1 MKHISM
7 KKWLC
12 VILAVL
18 MLASVAVAATSCAN
32 TDDPADGNTADTT
45 TAAPAGDNNAD
56 TQAPDGNTDAA
67 QTTAPTEIEDSLPD
81 DLNFD
86 GQQISFLIWSDHTMK
101 EFYVEDITGDIIG
114 DAIHERNANLVDTLN
129 VKLLYT
135 EEPGNDTN
143 MSKFKK
149 KAETDINSGAC
160 EFDVIGGYSRTAPA
174 MALDGNL
181 VELTETKY
189 LDFDQPWW
197 PKALIDECMI
207 NDKLYF
213 CSGDISTNLLW
224 MMTAT
229 FFNTDLMTQY
239 GLEDPYDLVEKNQWT
254 VDKMIEMTTNRYN
267 DVDGGGEK
275 DEGDVYGTV
284 IYNINIDAYFTS
296 SGFIALE
303 KDNNGEIIISPTL
316 TSEKIYGLIDK
327 LGEYLN
333 GPDVYYKSSTSVRDI
348 FFEQRAIFT
357 SDRVFIVAGKDN
369 GKAGK
374 IEFEYGI
381 VPVPKYD
388 SAQEEFYTSVGHPFT
403 MYAISIGVKED
414 ELDGISATLEML
426 AADSYRLVTPEV
438 FESAMKVKYAS
449 DNKASAMYD
458 ILRENVRFDLGRLYS
473 SQIGDVYKTM
483 RTQVFNNSKTFAS
496 QYKTV
501 SKVIDKGI
509 GTISAAFE

>member
-1 MKHISM
+1 MSM
-7 KKWLC
+7 KKLLC
-12 VILAVL
+12 VMLAVL
-18 MLASVAVAATSCAN
+18 MLVSMAISATSCAN
-32 TDDPADGNTADTT
+32 TDDPASDNTADTT
-45 TAAPAGDNNAD
+45 TAAPAGDNAD
-56 TQAPDGNTDAA
+56 TQAPEGNDSSVAD
-67 QTTAPTEIEDSLPD
+67 TTAPEEIDTGLPEGLD
-81 DLNFD
+81 FD
-86 GQQISFLIWSDHTMK
+86 GQTISFLIWSDHTMK

-114 DAIHERNANLVDTLN
+114 DQIHERNANVSDTLDI
-129 VKLLYT
+129 KLMYT
-135 EEPGNDTN
+135 EEPGNDSK
-143 MSKFKK
+143 MSKFIQ

-160 EFDVIGGYSRTAPA
+160 EYDIIAGYSRTAPA

-181 VELTETKY
+181 VELTEAKY

-239 GLEDPYDLVEKNQWT
+239 GLEDPYELVNKNQWT
-254 VDKMIEMTTNRYN
+254 VDKMIEMTTQRYN

-275 DEGDVYGTV
+275 DEGDVYGNV
-284 IYNINIDAYFTS
+284 IYNINVDAFFTS

-381 VPVPKYD
+381 VPVPKFD
-388 SAQEEFYTSVGHPFT
+388 SAQQEFYTSVGHPFT
-403 MYAISIGVKED
+403 MYAISIGIKD
-414 ELDGISATLEML
+414 NELDGISATLEML
-426 AADSYRLVTPEV
+426 AADSYRLVTPQV

-473 SQIGDVYKTM
+473 SNIGDLYKTM

-496 QYKTV
+496 QYKTL
-501 SKVIDKGI
+501 SKLINKGI
-509 GTISAAFE
+509 DAISAAYQ

>member
-1 MKHISM
+1 MKHMSM

-12 VILAVL
+12 VMLAVL
-18 MLASVAVAATSCAN
+18 MLASVAISATSCAN
-32 TDDPADGNTADTT
+32 TDDPADDNTADTT
-45 TAAPAGDNNAD
+45 TAAPAGENAD
-56 TQAPDGNTDAA
+56 TQTPADGSDGAE
-67 QTTAPTEIEDSLPD
+67 TTSPEDIDDGLAD
-81 DLNFD
+81 DLDFN
-86 GQQISFLIWSDHTMK
+86 GQTISFLIWSDHTMK
-101 EFYVEDITGDIIG
+101 EFYVDDITGDIIG
-114 DAIHERNANLVDTLN
+114 DQIHERNANVSDTLD

-135 EEPGNDTN
+135 EEPGNDKK
-143 MSKFKK
+143 MSSFIK

-160 EFDVIGGYSRTAPA
+160 EFDVIAGYSRTAPA

-189 LDFDQPWW
+189 LNFDQPWW
-197 PKALIDECMI
+197 PAALIDECMI
-207 NDKLYF
+207 NDKLFF

-229 FFNTDLMTQY
+229 FFNTELIEQY
-239 GLEDPYDLVEKNQWT
+239 GLEDPYELVEKNEWT
-254 VDKMIEMTTNRYN
+254 IDKMIEMTTGRYN

-275 DEGDVYGTV
+275 DAGDVFGNAF
-284 IYNINIDAYFTS
+284 YNINVDAFFTS
-296 SGFIALE
+296 SGFVALE
-303 KDNNGEIIISPTL
+303 KDNNGDVIISPTL
-316 TSEKIYGLIDK
+316 TSEKLYGIIDK
-327 LGEYLN
+327 LGEYFN
-333 GPDVYYKSSTSVRDI
+333 GPDVYYKSDTDVRNI

-369 GKAGK
+369 GKQGK

-381 VPVPKYD
+381 VPVPKFD
-388 SAQEEFYTSVGHPFT
+388 SAQTEFYTSVGHPYT
-403 MYAISIGVKED
+403 MYAISIGIKDD

-426 AADSYRLVTPEV
+426 AADSYRLVTPQV

-473 SQIGDVYKTM
+473 SNIGDVYKTM

-496 QYKTV
+496 QYKTIA
-501 SKVIDKGI
+501 KLIDKGI
-509 GTISAAFE
+509 GDISAAYQ